1 MLFQK
6 ANQALFLL
14 NWKLPCTLILLYRL
28 STEALRRSFGMSYP
42 SLNFVRLQNTPVTFS
57 VSKQKSKR
65 GQSTSKTFLTLL
77 RQLSQVVGK
86 ICTKK
91 NPYNSLKK
99 EKIFEVTSILNELL
113 PASEVSCCAFYSLKP
128 LKGIIWEREPLF
140 QTHRPPREEDL
151 DFHNPHLITSVPLK
165 SNGVTHRL
173 IHSRI

>member
-65 GQSTSKTFLTLL
+65 GQSASKTFLTLL
-77 RQLSQVVGK
+77 RQLLQVVGK

-91 NPYNSLKK
+91 TLVTLLRKRKYLK
-99 EKIFEVTSILNELL
+99 L
-113 PASEVSCCAFYSLKP
+113 PPF
-128 LKGIIWEREPLF
+128 
-140 QTHRPPREEDL
+140 
-151 DFHNPHLITSVPLK
+151 
-165 SNGVTHRL
+165 
-173 IHSRI
+173 